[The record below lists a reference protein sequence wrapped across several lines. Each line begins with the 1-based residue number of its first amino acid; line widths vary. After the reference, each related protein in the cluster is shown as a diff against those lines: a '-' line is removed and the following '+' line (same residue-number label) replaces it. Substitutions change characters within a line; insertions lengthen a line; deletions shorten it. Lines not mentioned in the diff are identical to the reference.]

1 MSKALK
7 ATISKIDFLCE
18 LVQDLSSDLPD
29 ISYKE
34 TLLSH
39 LVDILQ
45 HCKLE
50 LCQHSKDLKRKASDR
65 KRRRK
70 LLRSFKDVCLD

>member
-7 ATISKIDFLCE
+7 EAICKIDFLCE
-18 LVQDLSSDLPD
+18 LVQDLSSDLPN
-29 ISYKE
+29 ISFKE
-34 TLLSH
+34 ILLSH

-45 HCKLE
+45 HCRLE
-50 LCQHSKDLKRKASDR
+50 LCQHSKDLKRKVRDR

-70 LLRSFKDVCLD
+70 LLRSFKDMCLD